1 MPRSTLRI
9 RPRCPG
15 PAHIGPNS
23 NDVAEKLDWA
33 KRHALDEVKPLQEL
47 HRLIQNTDE
56 SETRPPSLTTGALL
70 AEDLQSIFELLTGHH
85 GAPWCGPQRAATL
98 LRQPPGLWADRFSRS
113 PAETL
118 PAARTLE
125 HWQGVCLKNIKPNCR
140 PGTFRAVAHPGSS
153 EVSDFQADGEQVTHP
168 QMDPARINEATLNK
182 IYLHFAKLVNEGK
195 IQPGTANAKL
205 IVLRRFVRFLHA
217 QRQIDELPRNI
228 MEKSMKFKN
237 PAKRIKVPKLEWVLE
252 VLRELPDKE
261 KLFALL
267 ALNAG
272 MNQVDLSDL
281 RNEQVDWVKG
291 TLTRRRVKTGEHK
304 NVPTVTYLLWPETL
318 RLLQQHRSEDR
329 EDSAHVLLTSK
340 GTTLVERFE
349 RNGKTCKKDNIT
361 LRGSG

>member
-1 MPRSTLRI
+1 MPGGVDPSVLQHFFGNRRI
-9 RPRCPG
+9 
-15 PAHIGPNS
+15 
-23 NDVAEKLDWA
+23 
-33 KRHALDEVKPLQEL
+33 
-47 HRLIQNTDE
+47 
-56 SETRPPSLTTGALL
+56 
-70 AEDLQSIFELLTGHH
+70 
-85 GAPWCGPQRAATL
+85 
-98 LRQPPGLWADRFSRS
+98 WADRFSRS

-118 PAARTLE
+118 PADRTLE
-125 HWQGVCLKNIKPNCR
+125 HWQGVFLKNIKPNCR
-140 PGTFRAVAHPGSS
+140 PGTFGLWQIRLK
-153 EVSDFQADGEQVTHP
+153 EICDFQADGEQVTHP